1 MSRAI
6 DTLKQLP
13 WKQIGEVLAAIAA
26 VVAIIT
32 FVREL
37 LPEKSPAP
45 TPSAT
50 PITLVSLTS
59 PISPKD
65 EATLTIQVASGA
77 VCDPGVIYK
86 TGESE
91 AQGLE
96 PQTAG
101 SDGKLSW
108 TWRCGTTTTP
118 GTYTVYV
125 ECDPGGRMDWPI
137 VVQ

>member
-1 MSRAI
+1 MSRTI

-13 WKQIGEVLAAIAA
+13 WKQIGEVLAVIAA

-37 LPEKSPAP
+37 RLEESPTP
-45 TPSAT
+45 TPSAIS
-50 PITLVSLTS
+50 ITLVSLTS

-65 EATLTIQVASGA
+65 DATLTIQVASGA

-86 TGESE
+86 TGESG
-91 AQGLE
+91 ARGLD
-96 PQTAG
+96 PKTAG
-101 SDGKLSW
+101 TDGRLSW
-108 TWRCGTTTTP
+108 TWKCGSATTP

-125 ECDPGGRMDWPI
+125 ECEPGGRMEWPI